1 MLDVRGLPRTYW
13 ILWTGALINRLGG
26 FVMPLL
32 ARTLAATIALTLS
45 SLSIGCEVILQ
56 PSQQGEWSD
65 GNWRNPKYKITK
77 DIRDAGEPE
86 KPPADQSGK

>member
-1 MLDVRGLPRTYW
+1 M
-13 ILWTGALINRLGG
+13 
-26 FVMPLL
+26 
-32 ARTLAATIALTLS
+32 RTLAATIAFTLS

-65 GNWRNPKYKITK
+65 GNFRNPKYKVSK
-77 DIRDAGEPE
+77 DVRESGETE